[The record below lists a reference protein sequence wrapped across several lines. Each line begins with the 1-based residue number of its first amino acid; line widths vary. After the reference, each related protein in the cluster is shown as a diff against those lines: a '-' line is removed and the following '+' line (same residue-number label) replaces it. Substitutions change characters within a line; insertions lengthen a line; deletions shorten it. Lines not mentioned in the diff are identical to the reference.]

1 MVKISIFLLCYN
13 EELILPYTL
22 KYYKSRFPTAEI
34 VLIDNQSTDNSCK
47 IAEENGCKIRKFE
60 SNNTMDEHMLLWIR
74 NHIWKEFVKDSWVI
88 MCDMDEWLD
97 ITEMELEE
105 EESKGITILSTQGVN
120 MVGESNKVDLS
131 DINLFEIRKGFL
143 DDNFSKRLC
152 FKYPDIDG
160 IEYWFGAHKC
170 FPQGR
175 VIFSEKPYYLRHYNF
190 LGAEYLLDK
199 HKKRYERNEKS
210 RLKGLNQ
217 HYMNEAEKIK
227 SLYEESLGKAIL
239 I

>member
-1 MVKISIFLLCYN
+1 MCYN
-13 EELILPYTL
+13 EELLLPYTL
-22 KYYKSRFPTAEI
+22 KYYKSHFPTAEI
-34 VLIDNQSTDNSCK
+34 VLIDNHSTDNSCK
-47 IAEENGCKIRKFE
+47 IAEENGCKIRKYE
-60 SNNTMDEHMLLWIR
+60 SNNMMDENILIWVR
-74 NHIWKEFVKDSWVI
+74 SHIWKEFVKDSWVI

-152 FKYPDIDG
+152 FKYPDIYD

-175 VIFSEKPYYLRHYNF
+175 VIFSEKPYYVRHYNF
-190 LGAEYLLDK
+190 LGAEYLVDK
-199 HKKRYERNEKS
+199 YKKRYERNEKS
-210 RLKGLNQ
+210 RLRGLNQ

-227 SLYEESLGKAIL
+227 ALYEESLGKAIL